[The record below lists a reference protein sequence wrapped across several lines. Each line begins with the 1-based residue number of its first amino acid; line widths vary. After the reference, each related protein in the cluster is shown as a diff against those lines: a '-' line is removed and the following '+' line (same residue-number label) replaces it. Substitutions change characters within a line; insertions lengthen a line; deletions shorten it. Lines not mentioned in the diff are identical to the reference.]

1 RRAAAEVVALHDALE
16 ALAAADADDVD
27 ALAVLEHA
35 ADEHLIAGL
44 EGIAPGDGLD
54 LAAHP
59 RRRHVA
65 GLLVVPGQR
74 LVDLRRLLLDAR
86 QPHRLVAVAPR
97 VLRLQHHAR
106 PRLDDGRGRDGAVRR
121 EHLGLADF

>member
-1 RRAAAEVVALHDALE
+1 VDLDDLQIARGHAIAAHPPRRAHALDDARGKRRRADRAGRAVEHRAVRRRAAAEVVALHDTLE

-65 GLLVVPGQR
+65 GLLVVPGQ
-74 LVDLRRLLLDAR
+74 
-86 QPHRLVAVAPR
+86 
-97 VLRLQHHAR
+97 
-106 PRLDDGRGRDGAVRR
+106 
-121 EHLGLADF
+121 